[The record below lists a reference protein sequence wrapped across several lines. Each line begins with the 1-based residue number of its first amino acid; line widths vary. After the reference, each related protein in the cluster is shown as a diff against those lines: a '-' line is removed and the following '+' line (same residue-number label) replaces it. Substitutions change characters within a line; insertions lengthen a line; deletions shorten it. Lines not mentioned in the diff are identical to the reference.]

1 MAVIE
6 ATPETFDQLVQAE
19 YAMVDF
25 YGDHC
30 GACVFTA
37 PFYRQAA
44 DEMAFVKFIKVNTS
58 AYPEL
63 GKRFGVVGLP
73 TFLYFRDGKE
83 AFRSTGGMDLKRIR
97 EQLSH
102 LLYPSQKGDE
112 KHGIQTRIQSLEKSL
127 RLFVQDQQHSITTFE
142 GFSS

>member
-6 ATPETFDQLVQAE
+6 ATPENFDQLVQTE

-44 DEMAFVKFIKVNTS
+44 DEMAFV
-58 AYPEL
+58 
-63 GKRFGVVGLP
+63 
-73 TFLYFRDGKE
+73 
-83 AFRSTGGMDLKRIR
+83 
-97 EQLSH
+97 
-102 LLYPSQKGDE
+102 
-112 KHGIQTRIQSLEKSL
+112 
-127 RLFVQDQQHSITTFE
+127 
-142 GFSS
+142 

>member
-6 ATPETFDQLVQAE
+6 ATPETFDQLVQTE

-112 KHGIQTRIQSLEKSL
+112 KHGPDSAE
-127 RLFVQDQQHSITTFE
+127 
-142 GFSS
+142 